1 VTPSPSSFSWEPI
14 FVVGAAVAV
23 GGYYRS
29 ARATA
34 VPWWR
39 AALFGAGIALVVGGI
54 ASPIETIATHYL
66 LLFHLLQNV
75 MMADWAPPLL
85 ILGLTPAMRNAVA
98 RVGGMPVRVLT
109 RPRVA
114 LLLWLLTWFGVHLPA
129 FYEFALRHPWALNA
143 EHALLLLAGLVF
155 WWPVLAKEPHGLST
169 PLILAY
175 LGAAFAISSFLGLAF
190 IFSTTPFY
198 DFYAEAPR
206 LWGLSAPKD
215 QNLGG
220 ILMNAE
226 QTIVFLSALVYF
238 VLRLLDEEQELQLL
252 AEEQDRRRERE
263 LRGGPAAP

>member
-1 VTPSPSSFSWEPI
+1 VL
-14 FVVGAAVAV
+14 AVA
-23 GGYYRS
+23 GYWRS
-29 ARATA
+29 ARATPA
-34 VPWWR
+34 PWWR
-39 AALFGAGIALVVGGI
+39 VTLFAAGIALVVGAI
-54 ASPIETIATHYL
+54 ASPIETVATNYS

-85 ILGLTPAMRNAVA
+85 ILGLTPGMQDAVA
-98 RVGGMPVRVLT
+98 RAGGRAISVLT
-109 RPRVA
+109 RPKVA
-114 LLLWLLTWFGVHLPA
+114 LPLWLLVWFGVHLPV
-129 FYEFALRHPWALNA
+129 FYEFALRHPWALNI
-143 EHALLLLAGLVF
+143 EHGLLLLAGLVF

-175 LGAAFAISSFLGLAF
+175 LGSAFAVSSFLGLAF

-198 DFYAEAPR
+198 DFYVDAPR
-206 LWGLSAPKD
+206 LWGMSPAKD

-252 AEEQDRRRERE
+252 EEQDRRREHE
-263 LRGGPAAP
+263 LRSGSTAAP